1 MREYST
7 TTISAACANT
17 ACFSR
22 YHFTG
27 KERDTESGNDY
38 FGARYYASNMG
49 RFMSPDPSGLL
60 AQRPEDPQSW
70 NLYAY
75 ARNNPLIY
83 LDPTGLDCVYA
94 NDAGNGVESIDH
106 NSNSGECG
114 QNGGSWVPG
123 YASENWAHFNNT
135 TSLFQVGSI
144 NGSGSSATVDYTM
157 FGAGDNTGF
166 NANDTACSGCA
177 GFASANAN
185 WLEGQLEK
193 DGVPG
198 LDPYIHF
205 LTGREEEL
213 HGGLG
218 MKLLSGP
225 LNPND
230 DHWAG
235 PGGMGPPGGQG
246 DWAASV
252 HDYSFFSHDIT
263 IQNTGHY
270 FGLHVSPETAK
281 ALIQSNNTLIRNAGG
296 VQGLK
301 MGAFFG
307 VVNAFQWYVGSWK

>member
-1 MREYST
+1 MRIEFIYDCTLRLVHS
-7 TTISAACANT
+7 CVLT
-17 ACFSR
+17 AYR
-22 YHFTG
+22 LTG
-27 KERDTESGNDY
+27 KERDSESGLDNFDARY
-38 FGARYYASNMG
+38 FGSSMG

-60 AQRPEDPQSW
+60 AQKPEDPQSW

-114 QNGGSWVPG
+114 NSGGSWVPG
-123 YASENWAHFNNT
+123 YAAENWAHFNT
-135 TSLFQVGSI
+135 TTGMFQVGSI

-185 WLEGQLEK
+185 WLSGQLSK

-198 LDPYIHF
+198 LNGYIQF
-205 LTGREEEL
+205 LAGREEQL

-225 LNPND
+225 LDPND

-270 FGLHVSPETAK
+270 FGLNLSPETRQ

-296 VQGLK
+296 VQGVK
-301 MGAFFG
+301 MGMFFG
-307 VVNAFQWYVGSWK
+307 IVNAFQWYVGSWK